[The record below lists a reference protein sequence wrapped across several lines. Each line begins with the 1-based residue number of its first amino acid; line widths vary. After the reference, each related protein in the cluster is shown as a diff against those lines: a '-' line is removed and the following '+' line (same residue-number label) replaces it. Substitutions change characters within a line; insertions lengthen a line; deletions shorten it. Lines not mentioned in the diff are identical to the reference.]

1 VVIRAEGLSRS
12 YELWKRPSS
21 PLTRSLLKML
31 GGTALL
37 PRRAREFCEARA
49 EAECGQ
55 FPALS
60 EVSLE
65 VRAGETWGVIGRNG
79 SGKST
84 LLQILAGTLAPTAG
98 RVAISGKVAA
108 LLELGSGFHPE
119 FTGRENVRLA
129 ASMLGLSPAEID
141 ARLGSI
147 AAFADIG
154 DFLDRP
160 VKTYSSG
167 MLMRLAFA
175 TATSVDAEIL
185 LIDEVLAVGDAGFQF
200 KCFDRLTRLVRGG
213 ATLVLVSHDMV
224 AVRSLCKHALYLDG
238 GRCRAQGP
246 VDEVA
251 EAYLMDVREDQRR
264 AAGATASLGP
274 RPSLGDGGLP
284 SFGGPEGRIE
294 SARFLG
300 SGGSRLAVARGDGVD
315 VDVVVSLESATAW
328 VHLGLLI
335 LNDRRIPVAGHR
347 TRLTGERSH
356 GAGAHRLRFHFPA
369 RLAPGRYFMNLRLEH
384 GPSRY
389 TALLIEKQTAALE
402 LEVLPDGRDDLLGY
416 CDLGIEVVASPVAA
430 EAEPAARAGTNG

>member
-1 VVIRAEGLSRS
+1 MLSRV
-12 YELWKRPSS
+12 PV
-21 PLTRSLLKML
+21 
-31 GGTALL
+31 L
-37 PRRAREFCEARA
+37 PRRARAFCEARA
-49 EAECGQ
+49 EAARHR
-55 FPALS
+55 FPALG
-60 EVSLE
+60 EVTFE
-65 VRAGETWGVIGRNG
+65 VRAGETWAVIGRNG

-84 LLQILAGTLAPTAG
+84 LLQIVAGTLAPTAG
-98 RVAISGKVAA
+98 RVGVSGKVAA

-129 ASMLGLSPAEID
+129 ASMLGLSPTEID
-141 ARLGSI
+141 GRLASI

-154 DFLDRP
+154 DFLERP

-175 TATSVDAEIL
+175 TATSVDADVL

-213 ATLVLVSHDMV
+213 ATLLLVSHDMV
-224 AVRSLCKHALYLDG
+224 AVRALCNHALYLDG

-251 EAYLMDVREDQRR
+251 EVYLMDVREAQRR

-274 RPSLGDGGLP
+274 RPSLGDQGLP

-294 SARFLG
+294 SACFA
-300 SGGSRLAVARGDGVD
+300 GSRSSRAAVSRGDEVE
-315 VDVVVSLESATAW
+315 VEVVVSLESATPW

-335 LNDRRIPVAGHR
+335 LNDRRIPIAGR
-347 TRLTGERSH
+347 RARLTGERPG
-356 GAGAHRLRFHFPA
+356 GADAHRLRFRFPA

-384 GPSRY
+384 GPTPY
-389 TALLIEKQTAALE
+389 AALLIEKQTAALE
-402 LEVLPDGRDDLLGY
+402 LDVLADGRDDLLGY
-416 CDLGIEVVASPVAA
+416 CDLGIEVAADPVPAG
-430 EAEPAARAGTNG
+430 EELAARLYTNG